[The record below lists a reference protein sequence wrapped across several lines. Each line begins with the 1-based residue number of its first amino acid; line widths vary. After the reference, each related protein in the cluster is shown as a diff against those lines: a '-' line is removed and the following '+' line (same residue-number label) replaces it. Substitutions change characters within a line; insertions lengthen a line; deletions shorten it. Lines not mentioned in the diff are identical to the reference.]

1 MSHKREASDTS
12 DAPLSRRQRTEVE
25 EVTYVVNEADAL
37 VTIREATYGGDGV
50 DLCAAPVP
58 HICQQETWDCGY
70 ASLSMLFVALAVRNR
85 DFAEVL
91 CAAGVVV
98 GAAGGY
104 APASVGAIQWALEA
118 AWAAGVD
125 PEGRRKIVSK
135 SETPFPERRDP
146 DAAVGGCEGC
156 AILEHAKL
164 PATII
169 SYKKAGAAK
178 KLLADVATH
187 FQTPGRSPGVLTCGH
202 HVRLVV
208 GAVNSPYEPPHIILL
223 DPNWREP
230 KYEPRDQ
237 EWLERQDT
245 TFELLLPVAVT
256 RSR

>member
-1 MSHKREASDTS
+1 MSHCRERVWVRRRRAHRSGEALDKPHDQRHRLLARRNDVDPRLSDGGGRLLAS
-12 DAPLSRRQRTEVE
+12 
-25 EVTYVVNEADAL
+25 
-37 VTIREATYGGDGV
+37 
-50 DLCAAPVP
+50 
-58 HICQQETWDCGY
+58 
-70 ASLSMLFVALAVRNR
+70 VRNR

-104 APASVGAIQWALEA
+104 APASVGAIQRAIEA
-118 AWAAGVD
+118 AWAAGKD
-125 PEGRRKIVSK
+125 QKGRRKIASK
-135 SETPFPERRDP
+135 SETPFLERRDP

-156 AILEHAKL
+156 AILEDKEL

-169 SYKKAGAAK
+169 SYDMNEDPDAAQYLVRDIAK
-178 KLLADVATH
+178 H

-223 DPNWREP
+223 DPNWQEP

-245 TFELLLPVAVT
+245 TFELLLPVAVG
-256 RSR
+256 